1 MTKFEKVKR
10 ALENKT
16 CNSGNYISVTQTRR
30 DGRHRYKYVI
40 YNVVTQNLGRYSYR
54 TLDEIIE
61 EYNLTI

>member
-16 CNSGNYISVTQTRR
+16 RNGGSYISVTQTRR

-40 YNVVTQNLGRYSYR
+40 YNVVTQNLSRYSYR

>member
-16 CNSGNYISVTQTRR
+16 CNYISVTQTRR

-40 YNVVTQNLGRYSYR
+40 YNVATQSLGRYSYR